1 SNTHTSRVQIYMPH
15 HAGLPI
21 WLGGVINKKQRFIY
35 SETALETLRQIHFN
49 TAFIGGSR
57 IRDDGVYTPSMA
69 DSKIVETAASRANQ
83 VVLVAEKYKFT
94 NQSSSP
100 YMSVPS
106 IRSMSLLP
114 TPHCLRN

>member
-1 SNTHTSRVQIYMPH
+1 M
-15 HAGLPI
+15 
-21 WLGGVINKKQRFIY
+21 LGGVINKKQRFIY

-100 YMSVPS
+100 YMSVPLNQ
-106 IRSMSLLP
+106 IDVLITDTPLP
-114 TPHCLRN
+114 EELKHHFNPKTQIIPVLKE